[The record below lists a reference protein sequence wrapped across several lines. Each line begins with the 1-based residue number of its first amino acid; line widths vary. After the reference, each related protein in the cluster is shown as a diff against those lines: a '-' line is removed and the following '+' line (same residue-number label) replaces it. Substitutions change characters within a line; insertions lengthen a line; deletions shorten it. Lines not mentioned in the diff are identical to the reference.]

1 MKRLAV
7 LAAFSAALA
16 LVAPTRAQQSE
27 VIDGIAAVVNGD
39 VITYSQVRDLIGAR
53 ERALRGSY
61 QGQELAN
68 KVKEMRLAALKDLVD
83 RQLILQEFRK
93 KEKEGATIPT
103 YVIDDRIQTIIRE
116 EFGGDR
122 SAFVRTLRSQG
133 YTVTK
138 FKEVERD
145 KIIVQAMRQAY
156 VKEDFVI
163 SPTQIQAYYDKHR
176 QDYTTQEQVKLR
188 MIVLREGDSSD
199 TGLAGGK
206 EEMAR
211 EIRAKLQSG
220 AEFGRMAQ
228 MYSEDPS
235 TQAAEGDWGWID
247 RKTLSEELTNRA
259 FSLRAGEISDVIKI
273 GNSFYIMMVEARKN
287 ATTKPI
293 SEVRDEIEQ
302 NLVQQE
308 KAKEF
313 QRWIDTLRQNAY
325 IKIYS

>member
-1 MKRLAV
+1 MKRFAV
-7 LAAFSAALA
+7 LAIFSAVALGSA
-16 LVAPTRAQQSE
+16 ARAQQSE

-39 VITYSQVRDLIGAR
+39 VITYSQVRELIGAR
-53 ERALRGSY
+53 ERALRGAY
-61 QGQELAN
+61 QGQDLVD

-83 RQLILQEFRK
+83 RQLIIQEFKK
-93 KEKEGATIPT
+93 KEKEGATIPS

-133 YTVTK
+133 YTITK
-138 FKEVERD
+138 FKEIERD

-156 VKEDFVI
+156 VKEDFLI

-176 QDYTTQEQVKLR
+176 QDYTTPEQIKLR
-188 MIVLREGDSSD
+188 MIVLREDDSSD

-211 EIRAKLQSG
+211 EIRTKLQSG

-235 TQAAEGDWGWID
+235 TQASEGDWGWID
-247 RKTLSEELTNRA
+247 RKTLSEELTSRA
-259 FSLRAGEISDVIKI
+259 FSLRAGEISDVIRI
-273 GNSFYIMMVEARKN
+273 GNSYYIMMVEARKN

-308 KAKEF
+308 KMKEF